1 MAAFA
6 LPFDRPRSAILVWPG
21 DEPISPMYGGEVIT
35 VPPKD
40 QVATAGRGIYR
51 YGAAQDRSGKPMPGT
66 VLLKDVMSVD
76 PSTAQVVKVFDAEG
90 WVKGLMGVNKKL
102 FERGLTV
109 VVEPDDVAPAME
121 HGAKLWYQSKLAEW
135 DNEIRTEAAR
145 RQKYTAQGQAPPPL
159 DEKGEA
165 SLQNAILQL
174 RMNQDRRG
182 SAISDVD
189 LRVALGGPAVV
200 PAPAATP
207 VVPVK
212 AETDEDALSAAAVE
226 MYKLARANKVPL
238 LKEELDGLL
247 ARDLT
252 IMAVV
257 EAKLSEA
264 GVEV

>member
-35 VPPKD
+35 LPPKD
-40 QVATAGRGIYR
+40 QVATAGHGIYR
-51 YGAAQDRSGKPMPGT
+51 YGAALDRQGKPMPGT

-76 PSTAQVVKVFDAEG
+76 PSTAQVVKVFDAES

-102 FERGLTV
+102 FERGLTAV
-109 VVEPDDVAPAME
+109 VDPDDVAPAME
-121 HGAKLWYQSKLAEW
+121 AGGKRWYQSKLQEW

-145 RQKYTAQGQAPPPL
+145 RQKYTSQGQAPPPL
-159 DEKGEA
+159 DDKGEA

-189 LRVALGGPAVV
+189 LRVALGGPVAV
-200 PAPAATP
+200 PAAAP
-207 VVPVK
+207 VAPVK
-212 AETDEDALSAAAVE
+212 AETDEDALQAHALE
-226 MYKLARANKVPL
+226 LYRLARANSVSL
-238 LKEELDGLL
+238 LKDELDGLL
-247 ARDLT
+247 AHDETAML
-252 IMAVV
+252 VV
-257 EAKLSEA
+257 TEKLEAA

>member
-1 MAAFA
+1 MAAFS

-21 DEPISPMYGGEVIT
+21 DEAISPMYGGEVIT
-35 VPPKD
+35 IPARD
-40 QVATAGRGIYR
+40 QVATAGQGIYR
-51 YGAAQDRSGKPMPGT
+51 YGAALDRQGKPMPGT
-66 VLLKDVMSVD
+66 VMLKDVMSVD
-76 PSTAQVVKVFDAEG
+76 PTTGQVVKVFDAEG

-102 FERGLTV
+102 FAERGLTV
-109 VVEPDDVAPAME
+109 VVEPEEVAPAME
-121 HGAKLWYQSKLAEW
+121 VGEKRWYQSKLAEW

-145 RQKYTAQGQAPPPL
+145 RHKYTAQGQAPPPL

-174 RMNQDRRG
+174 RMNVDRRG

-189 LRVALGGPAVV
+189 LRVALGGPADV
-200 PAPAATP
+200 PAAAPA
-207 VVPVK
+207 VPVK

-226 MYKLARANKVPL
+226 MYRQAKAHDVKL

-252 IMAVV
+252 IMAAV
-257 EAKLSEA
+257 EAKLTDA